1 MVLERKLNG
10 IEITLDTDIDGAGE
24 SSPERVSGC
33 WLNFKDYSGSLEFAL
48 AYGGLVDSE
57 ENLLKIS
64 SPDLETIESWALA
77 RGY

>member
-1 MVLERKLNG
+1 MVLENKING

-24 SSPERVSGC
+24 SSPDRVSGC

-48 AYGGLVDSE
+48 AYDGLEDSDG
-57 ENLLKIS
+57 NFLRIS
-64 SPDLETIESWALA
+64 SPDLEAIESWALA